1 MTVATIFRN
10 VDSAVFVAAFTDR
23 LRDAGVE
30 VGVPSAT
37 RFSEAMSHCAPT
49 DAITLYW
56 VARTCLIHD
65 RNDLDVFDVV
75 FDQIF
80 EGGGLSLDPRQRAVP
95 RAVVKTQGTVV
106 RGPVAPDV
114 VPGRIVRNARPII
127 VDDGDDRD
135 DDDGGDESMLSELLP
150 SAFSHLA
157 DTPFEQL
164 SIHDLDL
171 IGGWLDSMLTALP
184 TRRTRRFRPSKR
196 PGSVDLR
203 RTMRV
208 ARATGGE
215 PIRLVHRRLR
225 RRPRKIVMLADMSGS
240 MESFSRIYLH
250 LMRGLVT
257 HGHAEVFIFS
267 TSLRRVTAQLRDRD
281 PLRAIDRL
289 SEEVIDR
296 FDGTRIASSI
306 HQLLAS
312 PIWSNAVRGAIVI
325 IASDGWDADP
335 TDILQRRMLR
345 LRRMANRIIWINPR
359 SAAND
364 FEPLVGGMA
373 AALPYTDELLSGH
386 TLSAMQDVIASIASA
401 RN

>member
-1 MTVATIFRN
+1 MTAPTIFRN
-10 VDSAVFVAAFTDR
+10 VDSAVFVAAFADR
-23 LRDAGVE
+23 LRSAGVD
-30 VGVPSAT
+30 VGVPSAS

-65 RNDLDVFDVV
+65 RNDLDTFDSVFNA
-75 FDQIF
+75 IF
-80 EGGGLSLDPRQRAVP
+80 EGGGLSLNPRQSATP
-95 RAVVKTQGTVV
+95 RPIVKPQGTVI
-106 RGPVAPDV
+106 RAPAATD
-114 VPGRIVRNARPII
+114 IVQGGIVTNARPII
-127 VDDGDDRD
+127 VDDGDDD
-135 DDDGGDESMLSELLP
+135 VDDGGDESVLSELLP

-157 DTPFEQL
+157 DTPFEEL

-171 IGGWLDSMLTALP
+171 IGGWLDAMLTAFP
-184 TRRTRRFRPSKR
+184 TRHTRRFRPAKR

-225 RRPRKIVMLADMSGS
+225 RRQRKIVMLADMSGS

-267 TSLRRVTAQLRDRD
+267 TSLRRVTVQLRDRD

-335 TDILQRRMLR
+335 PDVLRRRMLQ
-345 LRRMANRIIWINPR
+345 LRRMAYRIIWVNPR
-359 SAAND
+359 LAANEY
-364 FEPLVGGMA
+364 EPLVGGMA
-373 AALPYTDELLSGH
+373 AALPFTDELLSGH
-386 TLSAMQDVIASIASA
+386 TLGAMHDVIASIASA

>member
-1 MTVATIFRN
+1 MTAATIFRN
-10 VDSAVFVAAFTDR
+10 VDSAIFVAAFADR
-23 LRDAGVE
+23 LRNAGVK

-56 VARTCLIHD
+56 VARTCLIHS
-65 RNDLDVFDVV
+65 RSDLDIFDAVFDA
-75 FDQIF
+75 IF
-80 EGGGLSLDPRQRAVP
+80 EGGGLSLNARQSAAPRP
-95 RAVVKTQGTVV
+95 IVKTQGTVI
-106 RGPVAPDV
+106 RDPVAADV
-114 VPGRIVRNARPII
+114 VRGRIVTNTRPII
-127 VDDGDDRD
+127 VDDGNNDDND
-135 DDDGGDESMLSELLP
+135 DESVLSELLP
-150 SAFSHLA
+150 SAFRHLA

-164 SIHDLDL
+164 SIDDLDL
-171 IGGWLDSMLTALP
+171 IGGWLDNMLTAFP
-184 TRRTRRFRPSKR
+184 TRRTRRFRPANR
-196 PGSVDLR
+196 PGSIDLR

-250 LMRGLVT
+250 LMRGLAT

-267 TSLRRVTAQLRDRD
+267 TSLRRVTTQLRDRD

-289 SEEVIDR
+289 SEEVVDR
-296 FDGTRIASSI
+296 FDGTKIASSI

-335 TDILQRRMLR
+335 TDILQQRMLR
-345 LRRMANRIIWINPR
+345 LRRMAHRIIWINPR

-373 AALPYTDELLSGH
+373 AALPFTDELLSGH
-386 TLSAMQDVIASIASA
+386 TLSAMHDVIASIASA